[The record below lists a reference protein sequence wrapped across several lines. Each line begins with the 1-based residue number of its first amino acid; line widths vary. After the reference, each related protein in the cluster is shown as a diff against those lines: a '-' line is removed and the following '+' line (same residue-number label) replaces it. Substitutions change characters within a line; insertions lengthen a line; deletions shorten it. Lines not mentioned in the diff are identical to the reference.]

1 MTNNVLLF
9 LNLGTEEVILIVFV
23 ALLLFGGKKLPE
35 LAKGLGKGIREFKDA
50 SDSVKREIHKN
61 INQLTA
67 EEELERE
74 ELLLDAEK
82 QRLRDYNPSNRTK
95 DSLANEEDVSHDIER
110 ETILLDAEKNRMRDY
125 KPSNINK
132 DGLQSEVENSNKTI

>member
-1 MTNNVLLF
+1 MMQSPLLF

-67 EEELERE
+67 DEELERE
-74 ELLLDAEK
+74 ELLLDAQK
-82 QRLRDYNPSNRTK
+82 QRMKDYNPSNFK
-95 DSLANEEDVSHDIER
+95 NDAVLDNEE
-110 ETILLDAEKNRMRDY
+110 N
-125 KPSNINK
+125 N
-132 DGLQSEVENSNKTI
+132 NKTI

>member
-1 MTNNVLLF
+1 MTSNVLLF

-74 ELLLDAEK
+74 DLILEAEK
-82 QRLRDYNPSNRTK
+82 NRLRDYNPSNIKK
-95 DSLANEEDVSHDIER
+95 DEVINNEEN
-110 ETILLDAEKNRMRDY
+110 T
-125 KPSNINK
+125 
-132 DGLQSEVENSNKTI
+132 NKTI

>member
-1 MTNNVLLF
+1 MLLF

-82 QRLRDYNPSNRTK
+82 NRLKDYSPSNFK
-95 DSLANEEDVSHDIER
+95 NDGFINNEE
-110 ETILLDAEKNRMRDY
+110 
-125 KPSNINK
+125 
-132 DGLQSEVENSNKTI
+132 NKTNNNTI

>member
-1 MTNNVLLF
+1 MTSNVLLF

-74 ELLLDAEK
+74 ELLLEAEK
-82 QRLRDYNPSNRTK
+82 NRLRDYNPSNIK
-95 DSLANEEDVSHDIER
+95 MDEVINSEEN
-110 ETILLDAEKNRMRDY
+110 T
-125 KPSNINK
+125 
-132 DGLQSEVENSNKTI
+132 NKTI

>member
-1 MTNNVLLF
+1 MTFNILLF

-35 LAKGLGKGIREFKDA
+35 LAKGLGKGMREFKEA

-67 EEELERE
+67 EEELKREDILIEAER
-74 ELLLDAEK
+74 
-82 QRLRDYNPSNRTK
+82 QRLK
-95 DSLANEEDVSHDIER
+95 
-110 ETILLDAEKNRMRDY
+110 DY
-125 KPSNINK
+125 KPSNLIEEK
-132 DGLQSEVENSNKTI
+132 TENQDNTINKTI

>member
-9 LNLGTEEVILIVFV
+9 LNLGTEEVILIIFV

-74 ELLLDAEK
+74 DLLLEAEK
-82 QRLRDYNPSNRTK
+82 KRLRDYKS
-95 DSLANEEDVSHDIER
+95 
-110 ETILLDAEKNRMRDY
+110 
-125 KPSNINK
+125 SNIK
-132 DGLQSEVENSNKTI
+132 ADEVIINDENTNKTI